1 MICSED
7 KLNTAINAGCPTV
20 SGLEH
25 NGFLCLR
32 SEIIQKAVTAGYIAT
47 FYPSFL
53 ISVAQ
58 PPTDNAFKPKADGE
72 RNSYGLTKFT
82 NGIEVFIIANTSLTQ
97 QQILQLKDED
107 WVFIGRQFDG
117 KNIVVGLERGLR
129 LKTTSQELN
138 STDTHGGILLTFE
151 ETLVNTPMAFLE
163 DSLYNYFNDNDFIT
177 VQFDAVGTK
186 IYLEIDSNK
195 TASIKYLNTSGGYV
209 TSNTTAGVY
218 SDSNANLPAG
228 NGLLIIPKTT
238 TLLKLTDNIG
248 GSEFKGNF
256 VTYIPLT
263 NLVLAGCLFSSITA
277 NKLTSTL
284 NIESQPTLTKF
295 TAPYAYNINANGCS
309 LTAKCIGDWLFDAAR
324 NNPNES
330 GSCYFTDGNNA
341 YMYNISLYMFDDDDY
356 STLLSW
362 IESNLPNYNITF
374 N

>member
-32 SEIIQKAVTAGYIAT
+32 SEIIQKSVTAGYIAT

-58 PPTDNAFKPKADGE
+58 PPTDNVFKPKADGE
-72 RNSYGLTKFT
+72 RNSYGLMKFT
-82 NGIEVFIIANTSLTQ
+82 NGIEVFIIANTSLSQ

-107 WVFIGRQFDG
+107 WIFIGRQYDG
-117 KNIVVGLERGLR
+117 QNIVVGLERGLK

-151 ETLVNTPMAFLE
+151 ENHVNTPLAFIE
-163 DSLYNYFNDNDFIT
+163 DSLYNYFNDYDFIT
-177 VQFDAVGTK
+177 VQVDAGQTK
-186 IYLEIDSNK
+186 IYIEVDNDKIAWAKFKNTDGV
-195 TASIKYLNTSGGYV
+195 YFTSG
-209 TSNTTAGVY
+209 TTAGIL
-218 SDSNANLPAG
+218 DTIANLKAS
-228 NGLLIIPKTT
+228 NSLLIIPKTT
-238 TLLKLTDNIG
+238 SLLKLTDNVG

-256 VTYIPLT
+256 ITNLPLT
-263 NLVLAGCLFSSITA
+263 NLYLAGCLFSSVIA
-277 NKLTSTL
+277 NKLSDSLNVST
-284 NIESQPTLTKF
+284 QPSLTTF
-295 TAPYAYNINANGCS
+295 SAHFAYNVDANGCS

-330 GSCYFTDGNNA
+330 GSCDFSGGTNA
-341 YMYNISLYMFDDDDY
+341 DMSNIALYMFGDNDG
-356 STLLSW
+356 SNVVGF
-362 IESNLPNYNITF
+362 IEDNLPNYTITF